1 MKDTS
6 TEPGL
11 AAARVD
17 LTGHSALVTGAVSDR
32 GGAIV
37 QRLAWAGAAVS
48 VLDLTLT
55 RLLPKTH

>member
-1 MKDTS
+1 
-6 TEPGL
+6 
-11 AAARVD
+11 V
-17 LTGHSALVTGAVSDR
+17 LVTEAASGI

-55 RLLPKTH
+55 GPLPKTR